1 MRTARLAATASAL
14 LLISPTVKAEAQRK
28 FADIEISIDDPAL
41 QKKDTGIRT
50 LYVTLY
56 DAASSMPM
64 PYGALKVDL
73 DKDAKGTFYKG
84 ELNSTNVMIMGGGD
98 VPKTLRI
105 KARLDKDGSAG
116 RDEAGDLVGIADQV
130 SLGAKVKVVIN
141 RAI

>member
-14 LLISPTVKAEAQRK
+14 LLISPMVKAEAQRK